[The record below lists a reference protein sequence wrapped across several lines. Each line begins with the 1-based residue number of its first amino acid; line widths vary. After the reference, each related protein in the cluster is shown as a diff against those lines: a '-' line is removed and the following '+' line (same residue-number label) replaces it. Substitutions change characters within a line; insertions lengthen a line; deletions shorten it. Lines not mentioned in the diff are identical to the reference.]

1 MEVTDSYVKAAQIA
15 SSVRAVAEDAVKPGV
30 KLLDLAVELEN
41 EIKTSG
47 GEFAFPVNISL
58 NEIAAHYTPP
68 EGDETVFTEEHVAKV
83 DFGVHVDGCIID
95 QAFTVD
101 LTGENAKLVEASEAA
116 LADALS
122 VMRAGA
128 SVSKVGAAIQKAIE
142 SRGFKPIEN
151 LSGHALEPFILHAGE
166 QIPNVEK
173 GSYILQEGD
182 HFAVE
187 PFATTGAG
195 RVVEK
200 GTEAE
205 IYSLVNPRPVRL
217 PQSRKLLEFVAEEYQ
232 TLPFCKRWL
241 SEALPSKAS
250 LGLALKDLMRQEIL
264 HDYPPLVEVNGGLVS
279 QAECTVRVTQDG
291 VDVLS

>member
-1 MEVTDSYVKAAQIA
+1 MDILDSYFKAAQIA

-30 KLLDLAVELEN
+30 KLLDVAVELEN

-58 NEIAAHYTPP
+58 NEIAAHYTPVD
-68 EGDETVFTEEHVAKV
+68 GDETIFTEEHVAKV

-101 LTGENAKLVEASEAA
+101 LTGEHAKLVEASERA
-116 LADALS
+116 LEDALS
-122 VMRAGA
+122 VMRAGVI
-128 SVSKVGAAIQKAIE
+128 VSKVGAAIQQAIE
-142 SRGFKPIEN
+142 SRGFKVVEN
-151 LSGHALEPFILHAGE
+151 LSGHSLEPFILHAGE

-173 GSYILQEGD
+173 GSYELQEGD

-195 RVVEK
+195 KVVEK
-200 GTEAE
+200 GSEAE
-205 IYSLVNPRPVRL
+205 IYSLVNPRPVRS
-217 PQSRKLLEFVAEEYQ
+217 PQSRKLLEFAAENFQ

-241 SEALPSKAS
+241 AEALPSKAS
-250 LGLALKDLMRQEIL
+250 LGLALKDLLRQEIL
-264 HDYPPLVEVNGGLVS
+264 HDYPPLVEVNKGMVS
-279 QAECTVRVTQDG
+279 QAECTVMVEKGG
-291 VDVLS
+291 VKVFS